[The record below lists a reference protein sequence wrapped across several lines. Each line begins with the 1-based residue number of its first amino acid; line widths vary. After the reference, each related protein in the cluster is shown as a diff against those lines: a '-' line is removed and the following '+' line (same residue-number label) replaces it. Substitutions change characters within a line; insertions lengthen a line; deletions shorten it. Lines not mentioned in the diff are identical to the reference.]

1 MTKIEVTLISGRTA
15 KQGIGLEEG
24 KPSEAY
30 INSVCMVQLCPG
42 DVEKL
47 GVKEEDPVT
56 VATDHGSV
64 TVHWEG
70 EEGLDSGIVF
80 FPYGPWANQVY
91 ASGTGSTGMPL
102 MKGILA
108 KVEPGGKVM
117 SLEEIV
123 ESLREEC

>member
-30 INSVCMVQLCPG
+30 INSVCQIQLCPR

-47 GVKEEDPVT
+47 GVIEGTPVT

-70 EEGLDSGIVF
+70 DEGLDSGMVF

-102 MKGILA
+102 MKGIPA
-108 KVEPGGKVM
+108 TVEPGGKVLL
-117 SLEEIV
+117 LEEIV
-123 ESLREEC
+123 DSLKEES